1 MKILLVNK
9 FNWLGGGADKYF
21 LDLAEFL
28 EKNGH
33 QVVKFCMH
41 HPRNLPDNNS
51 NYFVSYVDKDQKG
64 IFNKIRYAFRV
75 LYSFE
80 AKKKFT
86 GLIRQEKPD
95 LIHIHNIYHQISPS
109 ILSVAKKFKIPVVMH
124 LHDYKLVSPN
134 YSLFSHG
141 KIDTSSVG
149 GHYWR
154 CIINKSFNNSYL
166 QSALVVI
173 EMWLHHTLLKIYEKN
188 IAFYIAPSSFMKN
201 FVVKAGVPTEKVI
214 RLPYFVAGIEKD
226 IPQYQPGK
234 EFLYYGR
241 LSEEKGIEVLLRALV
256 LVPHAGLKIIGEGKY
271 IAALEK
277 LSAQLGISD
286 RVRFMGALY
295 AEELKTEIRSARAVI
310 VPSIWYEV
318 FGLVNVE
325 AAALGKLVIAS
336 EIGGISETVIPGKS
350 AWLFPAGEE
359 KMLATLLNRALENS
373 SEVEQT
379 GKIGR
384 EFVLENFTSE
394 IHWLRLKNIYE
405 KVLGK

>member
-21 LDLAEFL
+21 LDLADL
-28 EKNGH
+28 LAKNGH

-51 NYFVSYVDKDQKG
+51 NYFVSYVDKNQKG
-64 IFNKIRYAFRV
+64 IFNKMRYAFRV

-80 AKKKFT
+80 AKKKFAE
-86 GLIRQEKPD
+86 LIRQEKPD

-124 LHDYKLVSPN
+124 LHDYKLVAPN

-154 CIINKSFNNSYL
+154 CIMNKSFNNSYL
-166 QSALVVI
+166 QSVLVAI
-173 EMWLHHTLLKIYEKN
+173 EMWFHHSLLKIYEKN
-188 IAFYIAPSSFMKN
+188 ISFFLAPSKFIRDFMIE
-201 FVVKAGVPTEKVI
+201 AGIPSEKVI
-214 RLPYFVAGIEKD
+214 HFPYFVAGIEKD
-226 IPQYQPGK
+226 IPEYQPGK

-241 LSEEKGIEVLLRALV
+241 LSEEKGIEIALRALA
-256 LVPHAGLKIIGEGKY
+256 LVPDACLKIIGEGKDRET
-271 IAALEK
+271 LEK
-277 LSAQLGISD
+277 LSVELGVSD

-295 AEELKTEIRSARAVI
+295 SEELKSEIRSARAVV

-325 AAALGKLVIAS
+325 AAALGKLVITS
-336 EIGGISETVIPGKS
+336 EIGGISETVISGKS
-350 AWLFPAGEE
+350 AWLFPAGDE
-359 KMLATLLNRALENS
+359 KILATLLNRALENS
-373 SEVEQT
+373 SEVEQA
-379 GKIGR
+379 GKVGR
-384 EFVLENFTSE
+384 DFVLENFTSE
-394 IHWLRLKNIYE
+394 IHWLGLKNIYAQA
-405 KVLGK
+405 LGK

>member
-21 LDLAEFL
+21 LDLADL
-28 EKNGH
+28 LAKNGH

-41 HPRNLPDNNS
+41 HPRNFPDNNS

-86 GLIRQEKPD
+86 ELIRQEKPD

-109 ILSVAKKFKIPVVMH
+109 ILSVAKKFDIPVVMH
-124 LHDYKLVSPN
+124 LHDYKLVAPN

-154 CIINKSFNNSYL
+154 CIMNKSFNNSYL
-166 QSALVVI
+166 QSVLVAI
-173 EMWLHHTLLKIYEKN
+173 EMWFHHTLLKIYEKN
-188 IAFYIAPSSFMKN
+188 ISFFLAPSKFIRDFMIE
-201 FVVKAGVPTEKVI
+201 AGIPSEKVI
-214 RLPYFVAGIEKD
+214 HFPYFVAGIEKD
-226 IPQYQPGK
+226 IPEYQPGK

-241 LSEEKGIEVLLRALV
+241 LSEEKGIEIALRALA
-256 LVPHAGLKIIGEGKY
+256 LVPDACLKIIGEGKDRET
-271 IAALEK
+271 LEK
-277 LSAQLGISD
+277 LSVELGVSD

-295 AEELKTEIRSARAVI
+295 SEELKSEIRSARAVV

-336 EIGGISETVIPGKS
+336 EIGGISETVIPEKS
-350 AWLFPAGEE
+350 AWLFPAGDE
-359 KMLATLLNRALENS
+359 KILATILKHALENP
-373 SEVEQT
+373 SEVEQA
-379 GKIGR
+379 GKVGR
-384 EFVLENFTSE
+384 DFVLENFTSE
-394 IHWLRLKNIYE
+394 IHWLRLKNIYAQA
-405 KVLGK
+405 LGK